1 MHWMQQQ
8 QQSDDITQDVYRMS
22 KWGDLPF
29 SSQEDSKESSSL
41 QKVSFH
47 TKEKRSLETEV
58 ELNWS
63 TQTLFYFSVK
73 NVHHGTARRTGT
85 WLSCS
90 DFTIE
95 ATMWFYMLMFGQNF
109 YRQTTVEFFKY
120 ELRWIKTW
128 WMWIFLGCQ
137 NLYKGSRVWMLKC
150 GTVWENMVSV
160 DLNMVYV
167 DITTETTSLVRIFM
181 VT

>member
-63 TQTLFYFSVK
+63 TPQTQTLFNVSVK
-73 NVHHGTARRTGT
+73 NVPKSTQ
-85 WLSCS
+85 S
-90 DFTIE
+90 
-95 ATMWFYMLMFGQNF
+95 Q
-109 YRQTTVEFFKY
+109 Q
-120 ELRWIKTW
+120 
-128 WMWIFLGCQ
+128 
-137 NLYKGSRVWMLKC
+137 
-150 GTVWENMVSV
+150 
-160 DLNMVYV
+160 
-167 DITTETTSLVRIFM
+167 
-181 VT
+181 

>member
-63 TQTLFYFSVK
+63 TQNLTYGVFSVK
-73 NVHHGTARRTGT
+73 DVPKSTTMQECWSREKTCMKY
-85 WLSCS
+85 W
-90 DFTIE
+90 DFTFINLDN
-95 ATMWFYMLMFGQNF
+95 THFGMWM
-109 YRQTTVEFFKY
+109 
-120 ELRWIKTW
+120 
-128 WMWIFLGCQ
+128 
-137 NLYKGSRVWMLKC
+137 
-150 GTVWENMVSV
+150 
-160 DLNMVYV
+160 
-167 DITTETTSLVRIFM
+167 
-181 VT
+181 